1 MADPIRN
8 TIKRIFN
15 ADSLTIDF
23 LNEWF
28 DDSLYITAH
37 TSGSTGSPKAI
48 KLLKSDM
55 LLSAKATCEFFNIT
69 SDSNLV
75 LPLSPNYIAGKM
87 MIVRAIYAG
96 AKLWIESP
104 SNKPLIQDYGMI
116 DLLPI
121 VPSQSEWLTSGCKYI
136 KNIRNLIIG
145 GGVLS
150 KKQVTDINNLK
161 INAYATYG
169 MTETCS
175 HIALRHISSEIYQT
189 LPNFT
194 ISIDNRNCLIIKSNE
209 MSFKELA
216 TNDIVNLID
225 NNHFKWLGRYDN
237 VINSGGIK
245 IFPELIEEKLHG
257 IIPYPFYITS
267 EQDDKWGEIVVLCI
281 ESEPINTEYILD
293 TIKKTLDKYQVPKK
307 IIFIPQFSRTESGK
321 IKRTKF

>member
-1 MADPIRN
+1 MKN
-8 TIKRIFN
+8 TNSKKI
-15 ADSLTIDF
+15 
-23 LNEWF
+23 
-28 DDSLYITAH
+28 
-37 TSGSTGSPKAI
+37 
-48 KLLKSDM
+48 
-55 LLSAKATCEFFNIT
+55 
-69 SDSNLV
+69 V
-75 LPLSPNYIAGKM
+75 LIMIIVLIA
-87 MIVRAIYAG
+87 
-96 AKLWIESP
+96 
-104 SNKPLIQDYGMI
+104 LI
-116 DLLPI
+116 
-121 VPSQSEWLTSGCKYI
+121 
-136 KNIRNLIIG
+136 IIG

-150 KKQVTDINNLK
+150 KKQATDINNLK

-245 IFPELIEEKLHG
+245 IFPELIEEKLYG